1 LYSEVVDPEKVFG
14 EAVFP
19 EIPHTKGLTKKTF
32 SGKVVRFFPGDK
44 RIIDS
49 FLYMEEKCPR

>member
-14 EAVFP
+14 EAAFP

-49 FLYMEEKCPR
+49 